1 MSAQTVLVLDASVG
15 VKWFKDEP
23 GREAALEILA
33 ESAHGNVTVVVP
45 THFVH
50 EVLSVARRSRSAADI
65 IPAWEDM
72 LQAGITVVPLTDE
85 VVREAAHQCSAL
97 GCTFY
102 DALAPACA
110 TLLSATLVSA
120 DAKAHGAYPGVR
132 LVGEQGDR

>member
-1 MSAQTVLVLDASVG
+1 MSAQGVLVLDGSVG

-33 ESAHGNVTVVVP
+33 DSANSNVTVAVP

-50 EVLSVARRSRSAADI
+50 EVLSVVRRSRSAADV
-65 IPAWEDM
+65 IPVWEDM

-85 VVREAAHQCSAL
+85 VIREAARQCSAL

-110 TLLSATLVSA
+110 ALLSATLVSA
-120 DAKAHGAYPGVR
+120 DSRAHARYPGVR
-132 LVGEQGDR
+132 LIQE